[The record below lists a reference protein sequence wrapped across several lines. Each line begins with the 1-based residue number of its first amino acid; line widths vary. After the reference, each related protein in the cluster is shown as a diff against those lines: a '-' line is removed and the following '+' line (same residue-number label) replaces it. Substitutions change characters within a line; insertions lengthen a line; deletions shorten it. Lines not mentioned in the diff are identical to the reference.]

1 MVVGQFGGDT
11 DKRPQGEKGL
21 FGRKARRESRPT
33 AFGGG
38 ARLLTSRLADARLP
52 LHDSACAGFSLSS
65 PEGGEGRGE
74 EAPFAQTP
82 LSPTLSPL
90 VPRGEREKNISHRF
104 QWRAWIRI
112 GETSASPKNFIFQL
126 ENGGD
131 GDDIGART
139 RTREQQRIERAFFGN
154 AGRIE
159 FTLPLLV
166 IRNKVLEP

>member
-1 MVVGQFGGDT
+1 M
-11 DKRPQGEKGL
+11 
-21 FGRKARRESRPT
+21 
-33 AFGGG
+33 
-38 ARLLTSRLADARLP
+38 
-52 LHDSACAGFSLSS
+52 
-65 PEGGEGRGE
+65 GGEGRGE
-74 EAPFAQTP
+74 EAPFARTP
-82 LSPTLSPL
+82 SLRLSPHSFLA
-90 VPRGEREKNISHRF
+90 GREKNISHRF

-126 ENGGD
+126 ENGDG

-154 AGRIE
+154 AGRVE